1 MDFTEDQ
8 LQRYS
13 RHIILK
19 EIGGAGQAKLMASRV
34 LVVGAG
40 GLGSPL
46 LLYLAAAGIGT
57 IGIIDDD
64 HVELSNLQRQI
75 VHSTGRI
82 GVSKVD
88 SAAEALLALNPDVRI
103 ERHRLRIDAS
113 NAFNLIGKY
122 DIVADGSDNFATR
135 YLVNDACHLMGKT
148 LVSAAIVQ
156 WDGQLTSFK
165 PHVPGDNPCYRCLY
179 PAPPAPGLS
188 PTCASA
194 GIVGALAGTLG
205 SLQATE
211 VVKEL
216 LGIGDSLSGQLLLY
230 DALGATFRK
239 IRFHR
244 RLDCSLCGT
253 APSITSL
260 ASHAA

>member
-1 MDFTEDQ
+1 MEFSEDQ

-13 RHIILK
+13 RHIILR
-19 EIGGAGQAKLMASRV
+19 EIGGAGQARLLQSRV
-34 LVVGAG
+34 LVIGAG

-57 IGIIDDD
+57 IGIVDDD
-64 HVELSNLQRQI
+64 TVELSNLQRQI
-75 VHSTGRI
+75 VHGTGKV
-82 GVSKVD
+82 GASKVD
-88 SAAEALLALNPDVRI
+88 SAADALLALNPDVQV
-103 ERHRLRIDAS
+103 ERHEARIDAS
-113 NAFNLIGKY
+113 NALDLVSQY
-122 DIVADGSDNFATR
+122 DIVADGSDNFVTR
-135 YLVNDACHLMGKT
+135 YLANDACHLAGKT

-165 PHVPGDNPCYRCLY
+165 SHLPGDNPCYRCLY
-179 PAPPAPGLS
+179 PAPPASGLA
-188 PTCASA
+188 PTCSSA
-194 GIVGALAGTLG
+194 GIVGALAGTMG

-244 RLDCSLCGT
+244 RADCALCGS
-253 APSITSL
+253 APSITGL
-260 ASHAA
+260 HDHAA